1 MVDLGHL
8 RQLMPKP
15 VQTPGQVVA
24 SQPLPLTSVYLAQSM
39 EALRHLRQPMHK
51 PVPTPG
57 QLVPNQAGPL
67 PPSAAVHLTVISLW
81 PTPMEMV
88 VRDRFA
94 GQQARFAPPPAPV
107 SYGGQF
113 AYGGDAGSYGM
124 FAHPGYPIPPPSYDA
139 GLGFGAGFGGLGL
152 GLNVGAGL
160 GGFGVG
166 LSL

>member
-1 MVDLGHL
+1 MANAYGNG
-8 RQLMPKP
+8 R
-15 VQTPGQVVA
+15 
-24 SQPLPLTSVYLAQSM
+24 
-39 EALRHLRQPMHK
+39 
-51 PVPTPG
+51 
-57 QLVPNQAGPL
+57 AG
-67 PPSAAVHLTVISLW
+67 S
-81 PTPMEMV
+81 
-88 VRDRFA
+88 FG

-107 SYGGQF
+107 GYGGQF